1 MSVVLRESSENSEVR
16 AEGLEERD
24 GGESRR
30 VRDEEEEEEEEEG
43 RSERLEECTI

>member
-1 MSVVLRESSENSEVR
+1 MRERLENSEVS

-30 VRDEEEEEEEEEG
+30 VREGGEEE
-43 RSERLEECTI
+43 RSEGTEACTI

>member
-1 MSVVLRESSENSEVR
+1 MSVMLRGSSENSEVR

-30 VRDEEEEEEEEEG
+30 VREEEG